1 MEFKSFTYLGLLL
14 VTFLVPVAME
24 LRKPTGFFRQLKYL
38 FPALIFSGAIFI
50 IWDLRF
56 EEKAIWRFNQEYL
69 TGVNILNLPIEECLY
84 FLIIS
89 FLGVYIYEF
98 VKYRFSNFEYPN
110 TFLVISL
117 VLLVLFGIVAYYSRQ
132 KLYPFFTFF
141 LLTIYLG
148 YTVFRNRFKKYYSK
162 FYLAYFIELV
172 PFIIL
177 NGILTALPVIE
188 YNPIHNL
195 GIRLYSIPVENFA
208 SLFLLLIMNITIY
221 EYLTERRIY

>member
-14 VTFLVPVAME
+14 VIFIIPLALE

-38 FPALIFSGAIFI
+38 FPAIVFSCAIYV

-69 TGVNILNLPIEECLY
+69 TGINILNLPIEEWLY
-84 FLIIS
+84 FPVIS

-98 VKYRFSNFEYPN
+98 VKYRFSKFEYPN
-110 TFLVISL
+110 TFLFFSL
-117 VLLVLFGIVAYYSRQ
+117 VLLVLFGSITYFSRQ

-141 LLTIYLG
+141 LLSIYLA
-148 YTVFRNRFKKYYSK
+148 YTVFRNRFKRHYTK
-162 FYLAYFIELV
+162 FYFAYFILLV
-172 PFIIL
+172 PFIII

-188 YNPIHNL
+188 YNPVHNL
-195 GIRLYSIPVENFA
+195 GIRLYSIPIENFA
-208 SLFLLLIMNITIY
+208 SLFLLFIMNVTIY